1 MARVS
6 RKNRAEEKLLPEVQE
21 TTILSGITVYK
32 TAIYARLSREDNLS
46 DSDSIDNQIAL
57 IQNYMESRPY
67 LQYVKTYTDNGF
79 TGTDFDRP
87 GWQSLLED
95 AKSGKINCIIVKD
108 LSRLGRN
115 YIETGEFLEK
125 ICPFFGI
132 RFIAVIDNFDTE
144 TLREMS
150 FA

>member
-6 RKNRAEEKLLPEVQE
+6 RKNRTEEKLLPEVQE
-21 TTILSGITVYK
+21 TTIPSGIIVYK

-57 IQNYMESRPY
+57 IRNYMESRPY
-67 LQYVKTYTDNGF
+67 LQYTETYTDNGF

-132 RFIAVIDNFDTE
+132 LFMAAIDYFVI
-144 TLREMS
+144 
-150 FA
+150 

>member
-6 RKNRAEEKLLPEVQE
+6 RKNRTEEKLLPEIQE
-21 TTILSGITVYK
+21 TTIPSGITVYK

-67 LQYVKTYTDNGF
+67 LQYAKTYTDNGF

-87 GWQSLLED
+87 GCRAFWKMPKVERLTALL
-95 AKSGKINCIIVKD
+95 
-108 LSRLGRN
+108 
-115 YIETGEFLEK
+115 
-125 ICPFFGI
+125 
-132 RFIAVIDNFDTE
+132 
-144 TLREMS
+144 
-150 FA
+150 